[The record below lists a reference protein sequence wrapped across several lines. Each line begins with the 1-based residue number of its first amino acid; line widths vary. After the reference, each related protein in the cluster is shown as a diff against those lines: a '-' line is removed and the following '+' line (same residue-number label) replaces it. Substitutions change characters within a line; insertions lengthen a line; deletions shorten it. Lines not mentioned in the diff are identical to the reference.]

1 MQRSRGRRRTAI
13 SVTVA
18 ATASLLCV
26 SAALAA
32 AGDLDGSFSGDGKAV
47 TDFTPGQDWASAVV
61 VQPDGKIVVAGES
74 GYGKGAR
81 FGLARYRANGTLD
94 PSFGGD
100 GKVTTNLT
108 TGIDFAYDM
117 ALQADGKIV
126 VTGEAGYLSRDPRI
140 GVTRYNLD
148 GTLDGS
154 FGGDGKVVTD
164 VTPRED
170 WGDGIAIQADG
181 KIVVGG
187 GCGYSDALKK
197 GSVCA
202 VRYNADGTLDGSFGA
217 GGAKRVDVTATR
229 DWANSVT
236 LQNDGAVVLAGE
248 SGFGTRN
255 PNFVVVRLDA
265 TGARDPSFGADGVRT
280 IAVTGNHDAAL
291 AVGVQADGKI
301 VAAGGAGWTRTVPSR
316 FAAVRLLA
324 DGSLD
329 PSFSGDGIRTAA
341 MPIRNSGANGL
352 AIQPDGK
359 LVLVGSAGG
368 QIAVARWNTD
378 GSWDASFSADGRLT
392 TRVTGHGDAGNAVA
406 LQTDGNIVVAAEVG
420 YKVSNEKMAVVRYSG
435 S

>member
-1 MQRSRGRRRTAI
+1 MQRSRGRRRTVI
-13 SVTVA
+13 SVAVA

-202 VRYNADGTLDGSFGA
+202 VRYNANGTLDGSFGA
-217 GGAKRVDVTATR
+217 GGAKRVDVT
-229 DWANSVT
+229 
-236 LQNDGAVVLAGE
+236 
-248 SGFGTRN
+248 
-255 PNFVVVRLDA
+255 
-265 TGARDPSFGADGVRT
+265 RDPRLGEQRHPPERRRGRAGRRVGVRH
-280 IAVTGNHDAAL
+280 AQSEL
-291 AVGVQADGKI
+291 
-301 VAAGGAGWTRTVPSR
+301 R
-316 FAAVRLLA
+316 
-324 DGSLD
+324 
-329 PSFSGDGIRTAA
+329 
-341 MPIRNSGANGL
+341 
-352 AIQPDGK
+352 
-359 LVLVGSAGG
+359 
-368 QIAVARWNTD
+368 
-378 GSWDASFSADGRLT
+378 GRPP
-392 TRVTGHGDAGNAVA
+392 RRHRR
-406 LQTDGNIVVAAEVG
+406 
-420 YKVSNEKMAVVRYSG
+420 S
-435 S
+435 